1 VRDRFLSDFTEK
13 PTLEELNASFS
24 AWLNDDYHHRVHSGI
39 DERPIDRYHR
49 SCNHTEITRPT
60 KDELNDIFLVRHERV
75 VNNDATISFKG
86 HIYEVPTAY
95 IRQRV
100 DIRHPVDNDR
110 ELYIYD
116 KDIRVGRIKFV
127 DKRQNART
135 FKPCQ
140 SEPVISYADAKV
152 KK

>member
-1 VRDRFLSDFTEK
+1 MKSPPHTSGSVWI
-13 PTLEELNASFS
+13 S
-24 AWLNDDYHHRVHSGI
+24 A
-39 DERPIDRYHR
+39 
-49 SCNHTEITRPT
+49 
-60 KDELNDIFLVRHERV
+60 
-75 VNNDATISFKG
+75 
-86 HIYEVPTAY
+86 
-95 IRQRV
+95 
-100 DIRHPVDNDR
+100 HPVDNDR

>member
-1 VRDRFLSDFTEK
+1 MSIFA
-13 PTLEELNASFS
+13 P
-24 AWLNDDYHHRVHSGI
+24 
-39 DERPIDRYHR
+39 RP
-49 SCNHTEITRPT
+49 P
-60 KDELNDIFLVRHERV
+60 NDIFLVRHEWV

-135 FKPCQ
+135 FN
-140 SEPVISYADAKV
+140 PVNLSRLYLMPTQR
-152 KK
+152 